1 MPPEPVTGLSWNWIA
16 LMGSVP
22 LVVGLIVAYPFWRRS
37 EPIFGNILGTG
48 VIFTSAFAM
57 IWREHLQ
64 IDQVV
69 QQCLDAGTTCFPEP
83 AAFTRFAIY
92 CFIGLAEVFVVFMLG
107 LRVEERARRRDYAP
121 EWR

>member
-16 LMGSVP
+16 LMSSVP

-57 IWREHLQ
+57 I
-64 IDQVV
+64 
-69 QQCLDAGTTCFPEP
+69 
-83 AAFTRFAIY
+83 
-92 CFIGLAEVFVVFMLG
+92 
-107 LRVEERARRRDYAP
+107 
-121 EWR
+121 